1 MNRINL
7 KLCGESG
14 TGLVSTGEI
23 ISKSLKK
30 SGYHV
35 FTTREFPSL
44 IKGGRA
50 NYQISFS
57 SDFIRSP
64 SKNFDLSIAF
74 DVAGLQE
81 SLETLKQGGL
91 LIHGFERIGKLRGF
105 EKEAQAKKIVIL
117 SLLSRQIAMEEGG
130 SSIMANMV
138 ILGLF
143 WKVLDLDLKILEQEV
158 GKVFASK
165 PKLLEIDLRCLRRGY
180 QEGCRQDCQEEYQEN
195 PQKDSQK
202 SHQKNLQ
209 ENLQEDCQEA
219 KNLNLD
225 LKLASK
231 QGLKSEPKLDSSLD
245 LSLKDR
251 IKAFKKTDLTKN
263 ILLDGNTALAIGAI
277 HCGVRAY
284 FAYPMSPASSILSY
298 FSKTQNQTGIVVK
311 QAEDEITA
319 VQMTLGAS
327 FMGTRSLTATSG
339 GGYDLMT
346 ETVSLAGMIETPLVV
361 VIAQRPGPATGVPTW
376 TAQADL
382 DLAIYS
388 GHGEYAKIVM
398 SVSDVEDCFLNI
410 QIAFNLAEK
419 YQVPVILLTE
429 KAIAESKQS
438 VAKFTQKSIPIER
451 GMVNFEPQA
460 QQKLANLKRSD
471 RYQPTPNGLSKRWLP
486 NTSKATYFANGDE
499 HGPEGT
505 LDESPE
511 VAKMI
516 DKRNKKLKLIQENL
530 PEPEIFEFEAQSYSQ
545 KTLKK
550 GLKKTLIVGWGSTKN
565 AVLDAGKIL
574 ANRGISLTYIHY
586 TYLYPLKTQ
595 KIQDLAKSFSKIIL
609 LEGNYQGQLGRHLES
624 QGISFTQKQLKYNGR
639 NFFVEDVLDIFEQ

>member
-1 MNRINL
+1 
-7 KLCGESG
+7 
-14 TGLVSTGEI
+14 
-23 ISKSLKK
+23 
-30 SGYHV
+30 
-35 FTTREFPSL
+35 
-44 IKGGRA
+44 
-50 NYQISFS
+50 
-57 SDFIRSP
+57 
-64 SKNFDLSIAF
+64 
-74 DVAGLQE
+74 
-81 SLETLKQGGL
+81 
-91 LIHGFERIGKLRGF
+91 
-105 EKEAQAKKIVIL
+105 
-117 SLLSRQIAMEEGG
+117 
-130 SSIMANMV
+130 
-138 ILGLF
+138 
-143 WKVLDLDLKILEQEV
+143 
-158 GKVFASK
+158 
-165 PKLLEIDLRCLRRGY
+165 
-180 QEGCRQDCQEEYQEN
+180 
-195 PQKDSQK
+195 
-202 SHQKNLQ
+202 
-209 ENLQEDCQEA
+209 
-219 KNLNLD
+219 
-225 LKLASK
+225 
-231 QGLKSEPKLDSSLD
+231 
-245 LSLKDR
+245 
-251 IKAFKKTDLTKN
+251 
-263 ILLDGNTALAIGAI
+263 
-277 HCGVRAY
+277 
-284 FAYPMSPASSILSY
+284 
-298 FSKTQNQTGIVVK
+298 
-311 QAEDEITA
+311 
-319 VQMTLGAS
+319 
-327 FMGTRSLTATSG
+327 
-339 GGYDLMT
+339 
-346 ETVSLAGMIETPLVV
+346 
-361 VIAQRPGPATGVPTW
+361 
-376 TAQADL
+376 
-382 DLAIYS
+382 
-388 GHGEYAKIVM
+388 
-398 SVSDVEDCFLNI
+398 
-410 QIAFNLAEK
+410 
-419 YQVPVILLTE
+419 LLTE